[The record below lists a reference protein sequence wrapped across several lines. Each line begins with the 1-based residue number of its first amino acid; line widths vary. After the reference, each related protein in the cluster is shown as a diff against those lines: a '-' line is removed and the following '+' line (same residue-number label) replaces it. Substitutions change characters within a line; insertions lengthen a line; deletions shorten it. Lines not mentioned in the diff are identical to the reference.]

1 MGTATAFHFAVTL
14 SAPSEK
20 AVTVGFATADGTARV
35 SDGDYA
41 AASGTLTFAAGETR
55 RTVTVFVRGD
65 KRKEGYENF
74 ALNLFNAGNAI
85 IGDGRGVG
93 AILDDDLR

>member
-1 MGTATAFHFAVTL
+1 MPFHFVVTL

-41 AASGTLTFAAGETR
+41 AASGTLTFAAGGTR
-55 RTVTVFVRGD
+55 GTVTVFVPRGQA
-65 KRKEGYENF
+65 EGGVRELLSEPLQRRQRHNR
-74 ALNLFNAGNAI
+74 GWE
-85 IGDGRGVG
+85 GGR
-93 AILDDDLR
+93 DDSG